1 MIKNIRNIYYMLSY
15 AFQNLR
21 QGRYK
26 TCETEDFDNAKELF
40 AEILIKGISQE
51 VKRGLGKGCILKQS
65 QLTNPKGK
73 FNITESIKNSA
84 IQKRQLVCEYDEF
97 SLNSYLNRIIKTTV
111 LLLIKSDIS
120 LGRKK
125 SLKRLMI
132 YFNEV
137 EELNP
142 FTINWKIQFNKTN
155 QTYKMLIHI
164 CWLVIKGLIQL
175 NNNGQFKIN
184 DIIDEQEMHRL
195 YEKFILE
202 FYKKE
207 CPNFKVSSSQIKW
220 ALDDNNDIMLPRM
233 QSDIMIETK
242 EKVLI
247 IDAKYYERPT
257 QKRFDTE
264 TLHSNNLYQIFTYV
278 KNKSICEKE
287 KQVSGMLLYAKI
299 DETVYLNNSYL
310 MGGNKISVMTLD
322 LNCDFKEIKQQLFK
336 IVQDSFGIIYS

>member
-1 MIKNIRNIYYMLSY
+1 MIKIKNIYYMLSY
-15 AFQNLR
+15 AFQNLQ
-21 QGRYK
+21 QGKYK
-26 TCETEDFDNAKELF
+26 TCKTEDFDNARDLF

-51 VKRGLGKGCILKQS
+51 VKRGFGKEYILKQS
-65 QLTNPKGK
+65 QLSNPKGK

-84 IQKRQLVCEYDEF
+84 IQKKQLVSEYDEF
-97 SLNSYLNRIIKTTV
+97 SINSYLNRIIKTTS

-120 LGRKK
+120 LERKK

-142 FTINWKIQFNKTN
+142 FTINWKIQFNKNN

-164 CWLVIKGLIQL
+164 CWLVIKGLMQS

-184 DIIDEQEMHRL
+184 DFIDEQRMCRL

-207 CPNFKVSSSQIKW
+207 YPSLKVSSSQIKW
-220 ALDDNNDIMLPRM
+220 ALDDDNDFMLPTM

-247 IDAKYYERPT
+247 IDAKYYKHST
-257 QKRFDTE
+257 QKQFDTI

-278 KNKSICEKE
+278 KNKSTCG
-287 KQVSGMLLYAKI
+287 KQVSGMLLYAKT
-299 DETVYLNNSYL
+299 DETLFPNNSYL
-310 MGGNKISVMTLD
+310 MDGNKISAMTLD
-322 LNCDFKEIKQQLFK
+322 LNCDFNDIKEQLFK
-336 IVQDSFGIIYS
+336 IINEHNLIKN

>member
-1 MIKNIRNIYYMLSY
+1 MIKIKNIYYMLSY
-15 AFQNLR
+15 AFQNLQ

-26 TCETEDFDNAKELF
+26 TCETEDFDNIRELF
-40 AEILIKGISQE
+40 AEIIIKGISHE
-51 VKRGLGKGCILKQS
+51 IKRGLGKEYIFKQT
-65 QLTNPKGK
+65 QLSNPKGK

-84 IQKRQLVCEYDEF
+84 IQKKQLVCEYGEF
-97 SLNSYLNRIIKTTV
+97 SINSYLNRIIKTTS

-120 LGRKK
+120 LERKK
-125 SLKRLMI
+125 SLKRLMR

-142 FTINWKIQFNKTN
+142 FAINWQIQFNKNN

-164 CWLVIKGLIQL
+164 CWLVIKGLIQS

-184 DIIDEQEMHRL
+184 DFIDEQRMCRL

-207 CPNFKVSSSQIKW
+207 YSSLKVSSSQIKW
-220 ALDDNNDIMLPRM
+220 VLDDDNDFMLPTM

-247 IDAKYYERPT
+247 IDAKYYERST
-257 QKRFDTE
+257 QKQFDAV

-278 KNKSICEKE
+278 KNKRVCG
-287 KQVSGMLLYAKI
+287 KQVSGMLLYAKT
-299 DETVYLNNSYL
+299 DETIFPNNSYS
-310 MGGNKISVMTLD
+310 MDGNKISVMALD
-322 LNCDFKEIKQQLFK
+322 LNCDFYDIKEQLFK
-336 IVQDSFGIIYS
+336 IINEHNLIKN

>member
-1 MIKNIRNIYYMLSY
+1 MIKIKNIYYMLSY
-15 AFQNLR
+15 AFQNL
-21 QGRYK
+21 QQKKYK
-26 TCETEDFDNAKELF
+26 TCETEDFDNVRDLF

-51 VKRGLGKGCILKQS
+51 VKRGLGKEYILKQS
-65 QLTNPKGK
+65 QLSNPKGK

-84 IQKRQLVCEYDEF
+84 IQKKQLVCEYDEF
-97 SLNSYLNRIIKTTV
+97 SINSYLNRIIKTTS
-111 LLLIKSDIS
+111 LLLIKSNIS
-120 LGRKK
+120 LERKK

-137 EELNP
+137 KELNP
-142 FTINWKIQFNKTN
+142 FTINWKIQFNKNN

-164 CWLVIKGLIQL
+164 CWLVIKGLIQS

-184 DIIDEQEMHRL
+184 DFIDEQRMCRL

-207 CPNFKVSSSQIKW
+207 YPNLKVSSSQIKW
-220 ALDDNNDIMLPRM
+220 VLDDDNDFMLPTM

-247 IDAKYYERPT
+247 IDAKYYEHST
-257 QKRFDTE
+257 QKQFDTI

-278 KNKSICEKE
+278 KNKSVCGKR
-287 KQVSGMLLYAKI
+287 VSGMLLYAKT
-299 DETVYLNNSYL
+299 DETTFPNNSYS
-310 MGGNKISVMTLD
+310 MDGNKISATTLD
-322 LNCDFKEIKQQLFK
+322 LNCDFNDIKKQLFK
-336 IVQDSFGIIYS
+336 IINEHNLLEN

>member
-1 MIKNIRNIYYMLSY
+1 MIKIKNIYYMLSY
-15 AFQNLR
+15 AFQNL
-21 QGRYK
+21 QQDKYK
-26 TCETEDFDNAKELF
+26 NCETEDFDNARDLF

-51 VKRGLGKGCILKQS
+51 VKRGLGKEYILIQS
-65 QLTNPKGK
+65 QLSNPKGK

-84 IQKRQLVCEYDEF
+84 IQKKQLVCEYDEF
-97 SLNSYLNRIIKTTV
+97 SINSYLNRIIKTTS

-120 LGRKK
+120 LERKK

-142 FTINWKIQFNKTN
+142 FTINWKIQFNKNN

-164 CWLVIKGLIQL
+164 CWLVIKGLIQS

-184 DIIDEQEMHRL
+184 DFIDEQRMCRL

-207 CPNFKVSSSQIKW
+207 YPNLKVSSSQIKW
-220 ALDDNNDIMLPRM
+220 ALDDDNDFMLPTM

-247 IDAKYYERPT
+247 IDAKYYEHST
-257 QKRFDTE
+257 QKQFDTI

-278 KNKSICEKE
+278 KNKSVCG
-287 KQVSGMLLYAKI
+287 KQVSGMLLYAKT
-299 DETVYLNNSYL
+299 DEIIFPNNSYL
-310 MGGNKISVMTLD
+310 MDGNKISAKTLD
-322 LNCDFKEIKQQLFK
+322 LNCDFNDIKEQLFK
-336 IVQDSFGIIYS
+336 IIDEHDLIKN